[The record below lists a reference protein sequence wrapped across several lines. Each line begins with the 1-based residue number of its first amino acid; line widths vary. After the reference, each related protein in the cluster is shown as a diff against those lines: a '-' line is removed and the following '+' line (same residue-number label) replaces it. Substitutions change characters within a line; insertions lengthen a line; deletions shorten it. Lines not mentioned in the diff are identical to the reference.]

1 MKLQLTK
8 RYRPFHAIGSFMCSH
23 CIIESAKNIIGMEFP
38 EILQMTTHKEGNDEF
53 ISELAIKCMIKI
65 IVKKELS
72 NSLFPIDGKLF
83 LVNNFPGTVFI
94 GASTETIAD
103 DETKSDFFERIKKEI
118 MSLELMK
125 DKVDDDMSEEDHQ
138 HYGELFD
145 IKLLSDIV
153 VLFTKKEDENDVD
166 DIDIGYEEG
175 MNAGME
181 RNYILIQ
188 IALYKMFKKKKLK
201 DLDFILDEINNTIG
215 GMSESDLKVWT
226 KNFKK
231 YLDKKNKKEQNI
243 EGDN

>member
-1 MKLQLTK
+1 
-8 RYRPFHAIGSFMCSH
+8 
-23 CIIESAKNIIGMEFP
+23 
-38 EILQMTTHKEGNDEF
+38 
-53 ISELAIKCMIKI
+53 
-65 IVKKELS
+65 
-72 NSLFPIDGKLF
+72 
-83 LVNNFPGTVFI
+83 
-94 GASTETIAD
+94 
-103 DETKSDFFERIKKEI
+103 
-118 MSLELMK
+118 
-125 DKVDDDMSEEDHQ
+125 
-138 HYGELFD
+138 
-145 IKLLSDIV
+145 
-153 VLFTKKEDENDVD
+153 
-166 DIDIGYEEG
+166 